1 MPVALSLI
9 ALLLAACAAVP
20 RPPGGVET
28 CTARFAEIDA
38 RVERA
43 GVRDADAARIEGF
56 PHLRIDRLLASLALD
71 AERDA
76 ATRAAWL
83 GRLAALDAS
92 GRAAELRA
100 LERDP
105 RQRDRLRVELDRC
118 RDALVAGVAADAAA
132 FARLRAAA
140 RVPDAYRRW
149 QRVLGAY
156 PLAALAAARGVSRMQ
171 REENP
176 EPRDRRDVPAGT
188 LIHAPPAGAGGI
200 DRRALA
206 ASLAA
211 APRDALDLPQPAPAL
226 LAQLFAAHSPVWV
239 VEHRGEAD
247 TIGRVIHDG
256 NSVRIDTAE
265 PTVYQYPS
273 FTRFDGRVLLQLN
286 YVVWFPARP
295 KSGPFDLLGGPIDG
309 LTWRVTLDLDGEP
322 LVHDSMH
329 NCGCYHLWLPGP
341 RLVARGRADDTEPPW
356 IPFSIDWTGP
366 QALYLEAGTHYLRAV
381 GAAPARRDATLRV
394 SDYDALRS
402 LPLGDGRAR
411 SMFGTDGL
419 VHESRRLER
428 FAFWPFGI
436 PSAGAMRSRGHH
448 ATAFVG
454 TRHFDDAF
462 GIERY
467 FERVAGE
474 PGQGR
479 NATQSPG
486 MR

>member
-1 MPVALSLI
+1 MAMPVALSLI
-9 ALLLAACAAVP
+9 ALFLAACAAVP

-176 EPRDRRDVPAGT
+176 EPRDLRDVPAGT

-341 RLVARGRADDTEPPW
+341 RLVARG
-356 IPFSIDWTGP
+356 
-366 QALYLEAGTHYLRAV
+366 
-381 GAAPARRDATLRV
+381 PA
-394 SDYDALRS
+394 
-402 LPLGDGRAR
+402 
-411 SMFGTDGL
+411 
-419 VHESRRLER
+419 
-428 FAFWPFGI
+428 
-436 PSAGAMRSRGHH
+436 
-448 ATAFVG
+448 G
-454 TRHFDDAF
+454 TRHCASATTTRCAACHSATGGREACSAPTAWCTSRGGWNVSRSGPSASPRPARCAAAAITRRPSSARVISTTRSGSS
-462 GIERY
+462 GISNGWR
-467 FERVAGE
+467 A
-474 PGQGR
+474 
-479 NATQSPG
+479 SPG
-486 MR
+486 RGGTRLSRRECGSRRRSVRLPAA